1 MTTFL
6 AHNIRYINKN
16 KSDLNFT
23 ENLLN
28 AYNYYLAINDLS
40 AMHIIGC
47 RLALYNFF
55 KHSHYTPFWLL
66 YLYHKNAVFS
76 FI

>member
-6 AHNIRYINKN
+6 AHNLRYINRHKTDN
-16 KSDLNFT
+16 NFT

-28 AYNYYLAINDLS
+28 AYNYYLAINDLT

-47 RLALYNFF
+47 RLALYNFL
-55 KHSHYTPFWLL
+55 KHHRSKAFWLL
-66 YLYHKNAVFS
+66 YLYHKNAVFTY
-76 FI
+76 I